1 MRVPRRCSA
10 VALRLSAVCSGLR
23 EGQMRLAQPTLTVY
37 FDGSCPLCRA
47 EIGLNSAQTGA
58 DRIRFQDVAAAG
70 EKFAEPLGVDP
81 TEEQALARFHLRL
94 ADGTLV
100 SGAAAFVQ
108 IWMQLP
114 AWRRAAR
121 LASLPGVMPLCSRH
135 IACFSRSGPCC
146 RALSVPSWF
155 GAAAHDGARPQYDP
169 DPWRSADASA
179 LEPCCR

>member
-1 MRVPRRCSA
+1 
-10 VALRLSAVCSGLR
+10 
-23 EGQMRLAQPTLTVY
+23 MRLAQPTLTVY

-114 AWRRAAR
+114 AWRWAAR
-121 LASLPGVMPLCSRH
+121 LGSLPGVMPLLELAYRMFLPIRPLLSRVVG
-135 IACFSRSGPCC
+135 AVLVWRR
-146 RALSVPSWF
+146 RA
-155 GAAAHDGARPQYDP
+155 
-169 DPWRSADASA
+169 
-179 LEPCCR
+179 